1 MYEKFERGC
10 KTAISGF
17 SEYNIFMLISF
28 GTEL

>member
-10 KTAISGF
+10 KTAVNGSP
-17 SEYNIFMLISF
+17 EYNIFMLISF